1 MFKQSKEGALVMI
14 GPLALLAVGSICT
27 GYLAKEL
34 VLANVLVPV
43 VPSTIQWMPL
53 VLGALGGLAS
63 YAVHAGVAGP
73 AWWAQARGPM
83 GAVGGGGLAGGR
95 VIGRGQPISSL
106 GRALMGAY
114 AFFSSAWQCNFV
126 INH

>member
-1 MFKQSKEGALVMI
+1 MVMI

-27 GYLAKEL
+27 GYLAKEQ

-43 VPSTIQWMPL
+43 VPSAIQWMPL
-53 VLGALGGLAS
+53 VLGAMGGLAAH
-63 YAVHAGVAGP
+63 AVHASVAGP
-73 AWWAQARGPM
+73 ARGAWP
-83 GAVGGGGLAGGR
+83 LA
-95 VIGRGQPISSL
+95 P
-106 GRALMGAY
+106 LMGAY

>member
-1 MFKQSKEGALVMI
+1 MFKQSKEGGIVMI

-27 GYLAKEL
+27 GYLAKEQ

-43 VPSTIQWMPL
+43 VPSAIQWMPL
-53 VLGALGGLAS
+53 VLGAAGGLAG
-63 YAVHAGVAGP
+63 YAVHASVAGP
-73 AWWAQARGPM
+73 ARWGRPPM
-83 GAVGGGGLAGGR
+83 GGR
-95 VIGRGQPISSL
+95 PWAIGPWPPLRGRL
-106 GRALMGAY
+106 LGAY

>member
-1 MFKQSKEGALVMI
+1 MVMI

-27 GYLAKEL
+27 GYLAKEQ

-43 VPSTIQWMPL
+43 VPSAIQWMPL
-53 VLGALGGLAS
+53 VLGAMGGLAG
-63 YAVHAGVAGP
+63 YAVHASVAGP
-73 AWWAQARGPM
+73 ARWARPP
-83 GAVGGGGLAGGR
+83 LGGR
-95 VIGRGQPISSL
+95 GRL
-106 GRALMGAY
+106 WARLMGAY

>member
-1 MFKQSKEGALVMI
+1 MTAYYSVRLIYLTFITDTNTQARVFKQSKEGAIVMI

-27 GYLAKEL
+27 GYLAKEQ

-53 VLGALGGLAS
+53 VLGAMGGLAAH
-63 YAVHAGVAGP
+63 AVHASVAGP
-73 AWWAQARGPM
+73 ARG
-83 GAVGGGGLAGGR
+83 GAWPLA
-95 VIGRGQPISSL
+95 P
-106 GRALMGAY
+106 LMGAY